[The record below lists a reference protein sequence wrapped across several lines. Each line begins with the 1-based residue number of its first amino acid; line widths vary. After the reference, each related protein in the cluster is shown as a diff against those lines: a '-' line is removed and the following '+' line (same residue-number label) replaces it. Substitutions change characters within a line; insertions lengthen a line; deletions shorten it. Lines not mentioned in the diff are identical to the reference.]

1 MKDRQP
7 TQVLANGA
15 IRYGIYSADGTL
27 VRYEYMKREDA
38 PTVEGTPLNKANL
51 LSDDAAMKIWPDA
64 AERPEDPTVSEA
76 LVGLKKGSAKIG
88 DIKITSREIDSSAWL
103 LCDGQSVTKNA
114 YPELFQMLRPSAAPT
129 DFVQQEVS
137 GVSMNTGDLCHVNN
151 KWISFSSTDAYGSIY
166 MFVSED
172 TQAWRQYQ
180 FNATE
185 LKNANETA
193 IDVCYST
200 INNAY
205 YLIFWCSS
213 KALLFK
219 LSSDFTTLTYL
230 RNVTFSYISTYNTG
244 FRRKSWELPDGRIFF
259 DLTACGTSESSAS
272 STIKAFGRL
281 VVYSPSA
288 NSAEPYNADSA
299 DYNVESN
306 QLLYMYGRSVYAGTD
321 PSDKSS
327 AALVGEMPTS
337 IVPTNTAFVPLVCAA
352 TNTIVVF
359 YGDSESGYAYST
371 DKGATWHNV
380 ASTWAGHISWN
391 YGLVFVNGVLVF
403 YTSTY
408 TADSDCTCSIL
419 TPPDQVYVT
428 QGIYSDCALSEDGLA
443 VTPPSKLSSSP
454 PYSCVYVRDYNDA
467 AKKLPAIIPSA
478 QSRAYIKAL
487 EE

>member
-7 TQVLANGA
+7 TKVLANGA
-15 IRYGIYSADGTL
+15 IRYGIYREDGTL
-27 VRYEYMKREDA
+27 DHYEYMKREDE

-76 LVGLKKGSAKIG
+76 LVELKKGSAKIG

-114 YPELFQMLRPSAAPT
+114 YPELFQMLRPSAAPS

-137 GVSMNTGDLCHVNN
+137 GISRSTGDLCHVNG
-151 KWISFSSTDAYGSIY
+151 KWISFYSTYSGSLD

-172 TQAWRQYQ
+172 TQAWQQYH

-185 LKNANETA
+185 LNDVFENA

-200 INNAY
+200 INNVY
-205 YLIFWCSS
+205 YLIFWCNHE
-213 KALLFK
+213 ALLFK
-219 LSSDFTTLTYL
+219 LSGDFTTLTYL
-230 RNVTFSYISTYNTG
+230 RSVTFSYTSTYNSG
-244 FRRKSWELPDGRIFF
+244 FRRKSWELPDGRICF
-259 DLTACGTSESSAS
+259 DLTVCGTESDVSV
-272 STIKAFGRL
+272 TLKAFGKL

-288 NSAEPYNADSA
+288 NSAELYNADSA

-321 PSDKSS
+321 PNDKSS
-327 AALVGEMPTS
+327 AALVGEIPTS

-359 YGDSESGYAYST
+359 YGNGSSGYAYSI
-371 DKGATWHNV
+371 DKGATWHNA
-380 ASTWAGHISWN
+380 ASTWGSVISWDD
-391 YGLVFVNGVLVF
+391 GLVFVNGVFIFCVGA
-403 YTSTY
+403 TVTDG
-408 TADSDCTCSIL
+408 ARTCSIL
-419 TPPDQVYVT
+419 TPPDQVYAT
-428 QGIYSDCALSEDGLA
+428 PGIYSNCALSEDGLA

-454 PYSCVYVRDYNDA
+454 PYSCVYVRDYNNA
-467 AKKLPAIIPSA
+467 AKKLPAIIPSV

>member
-7 TQVLANGA
+7 TQVLSNGA
-15 IRYGIYSADGTL
+15 IRYGIYNADGTL
-27 VRYEYMKREDA
+27 DHYEYMKREDA

-64 AERPEDPTVSEA
+64 AKRPEDPTVSEA
-76 LVGLKKGSAKIG
+76 LVELKKGSTKIG

-137 GVSMNTGDLCHVNN
+137 GVSMNTGNLCHVNG
-151 KWISFSSTDAYGSIY
+151 KWISFTSTDAYGSFN

-172 TQAWRQYQ
+172 TQAWQQYR

-185 LKNANETA
+185 LKNSPSDAK
-193 IDVCYST
+193 DVCYSA

-205 YLIFWCSS
+205 YLIFWGKDTS
-213 KALLFK
+213 LLCK

-230 RNVTFSYISTYNTG
+230 RNINSSYTFTKYTNY
-244 FRRKSWELPDGRIFF
+244 RRNSWEMPDGRICFA
-259 DLTACGTSESSAS
+259 LTWQGESVSS
-272 STIKAFGRL
+272 STQSISDGRL
-281 VVYSPSA
+281 EVYSP
-288 NSAEPYNADSA
+288 NSNSVASYNTGSA
-299 DYNVESN
+299 DYNAESN
-306 QLLYMYGRSVYAGTD
+306 QLLYMYGRSVYASAD

-327 AALVGEMPTS
+327 AALVGEIPTS
-337 IVPTNTAFVPLVCAA
+337 IISSNSGDFMPLICAA

-359 YGDSESGYAYST
+359 YRLYSTPKYAYST
-371 DKGATWHNV
+371 DKGATWHDGTEIVGSFNQYYNF
-380 ASTWAGHISWN
+380 T
-391 YGLVFVNGVLVF
+391 FVNGVLVF
-403 YTSTY
+403 C
-408 TADSDCTCSIL
+408 ANDCTCSIL

-428 QGIYSDCALSEDGLA
+428 QGIYANCALSEDGLA
-443 VTPPSKLSSSP
+443 VTPPSNLSSSP

-467 AKKLPAIIPSA
+467 AKKLPTIIPSA

>member
-7 TQVLANGA
+7 TKVLANGA
-15 IRYGIYSADGTL
+15 IRYGIYNADGTL
-27 VRYEYMKREDA
+27 ARYEYMKREDA

-64 AERPEDPTVSEA
+64 FERPEDPTVSEA
-76 LVGLKKGSAKIG
+76 LVELKKGSAKIG

-114 YPELFQMLRPSAAPT
+114 YPELFQMLRPSAAPS

-137 GVSMNTGDLCHVNN
+137 GVDRSTGNLCHVNG
-151 KWISFSSTDAYGSIY
+151 KWISFSSISYGSFDI
-166 MFVSED
+166 FVSED
-172 TQAWRQYQ
+172 TQAWQQYQ
-180 FNATE
+180 LSATE
-185 LKNANETA
+185 LNDADADA

-205 YLIFWCSS
+205 YLIFWGDATS
-213 KALLFK
+213 LLCK

-230 RNVTFSYISTYNTG
+230 RNIKSSYTVTQYTNY
-244 FRRKSWELPDGRIFF
+244 RRNSWEMPDGRICFA
-259 DLTACGTSESSAS
+259 LTWHGKTVGS
-272 STIKAFGRL
+272 STQNISDGRL
-281 VVYSPSA
+281 EVYSP
-288 NSAEPYNADSA
+288 NSNSVASYKTGSA
-299 DYNVESN
+299 DYNEESN
-306 QLLYMYGRSVYAGTD
+306 QLLYMYDRSVYASTD

-327 AALVGEMPTS
+327 AALVGEIPTS
-337 IVPTNTAFVPLVCAA
+337 IIPSNSGNFMPLICAA

-359 YGDSESGYAYST
+359 YRLYSIPKYAYST
-371 DKGATWHNV
+371 DKGATWHDGTEIV
-380 ASTWAGHISWN
+380 GYFDRYYKFT
-391 YGLVFVNGVLVF
+391 FVNGILVF
-403 YTSTY
+403 C
-408 TADSDCTCSIL
+408 AGGCTCSIL

-428 QGIYSDCALSEDGLA
+428 QGIYNVEALSEDGLA
-443 VTPPSKLSSSP
+443 VTPPTQLSSSS
-454 PYSCVYVRDYNDA
+454 PYSCVYVRDYNNA